1 LLSLSALIISSTV
14 HSSSMA
20 SSPSPRERIDAILDA
35 EDLSPRKKQ
44 RMMTEF
50 HGLYDAQ
57 HNRHVHEMNELKA
70 STAQTKQPL
79 DQMVEIVDNREAWL
93 AFRTTTLFELAYNL
107 DQDESSASAQLV
119 GESFGTI
126 LGDPSNNRILE
137 CLAKKLGKTDMAD
150 LHAVF
155 DLIKNEIYRYNRAL
169 HPHVKSAQDM
179 VVWLQQALRA
189 ACESQSLHS
198 GNRIVQGL
206 QSMIANG
213 KFISRLLECHN
224 QMKQSN
230 GAVSINDCGKKSP
243 LNYLTRRSAI
253 SKGKTKGEEGSQK
266 ERGTKIGFQRC
277 SRRCRLRCM
286 E

>member
-1 LLSLSALIISSTV
+1 
-14 HSSSMA
+14 MA
-20 SSPSPRERIDAILDA
+20 SSPSPRKRIDAILDA

-119 GESFGTI
+119 GESLGTI

-137 CLAKKLGKTDMAD
+137 CLAKKRGKTDMAD

-169 HPHVKSAQDM
+169 HPHVKSEQDM
-179 VVWLQQALRA
+179 VVWLQQALRP

-198 GNRIVQGL
+198 
-206 QSMIANG
+206 
-213 KFISRLLECHN
+213 
-224 QMKQSN
+224 
-230 GAVSINDCGKKSP
+230 
-243 LNYLTRRSAI
+243 
-253 SKGKTKGEEGSQK
+253 
-266 ERGTKIGFQRC
+266 
-277 SRRCRLRCM
+277 
-286 E
+286 